1 MAGEVIVGVDGSEEA
16 GHALAWAA
24 REARSR
30 GTRLRVV
37 VVTSGGDEAQS
48 WTDDVLDRAQLTTNA
63 VAPDV
68 DVTAQCL
75 DGPAARVLAEAAA
88 SASMLVVGR
97 RGVGGFAGLLLGSV
111 AHGVAQLAE
120 CPVVT
125 VPVPDAAVTGSVV
138 VGVDGTEGNEAAI
151 GFAFALADLHGA
163 RLRAVHTWTEP
174 VPLGPADAMPLVYDP
189 DVVQADESRVL
200 AESLAGWRER
210 HPDVHVDAR
219 TVRGHPVRV
228 LDAQA
233 SDALVVVVGRRATR
247 NRVIGL
253 LGSVSH
259 GLLHHARCPVAVV
272 PPPA

>member
-1 MAGEVIVGVDGSEEA
+1 MAGEVFVGVDGSSEA

-24 REARSR
+24 READAR
-30 GTRLRVV
+30 GARLHVV
-37 VVTSGGDEAQS
+37 VVAVGGDQTQS
-48 WTDDVLDRAQLTTNA
+48 WSDDILDRAQLTINA

-68 DVTAQCL
+68 EVTVERM

-88 SASMLVVGR
+88 SSSMLVVGR
-97 RGVGGFAGLLLGSV
+97 RGIGGFAGLLLGSV

-120 CPVVT
+120 CPVVAVPAPE
-125 VPVPDAAVTGSVV
+125 VPVADSVV
-138 VGVDGTEGNEAAI
+138 VGVDGSEGNEAAI

-163 RLRAVHTWTEP
+163 RLRAVHTWTQP
-174 VPLGPADAMPLVYDP
+174 VPFGPADALPLVYD
-189 DVVQADESRVL
+189 VEAVQADESRVL
-200 AESLAGWRER
+200 AESLAGWQDE
-210 HPDVHVDAR
+210 HPDVQVESR
-219 TVRGHPVRV
+219 TVRGHPVRT

-233 SDALVVVVGRRATR
+233 SDALAVVVGRRATR